1 MGYGFRSAASLRERS
16 GRVNLYRMLRV
27 GLPGS
32 LQYRIKSMLPKRLQ
46 DYLVFNWYVSNR
58 DWAGTRAFAVPNGDS
73 AGAIRIN
80 LRGREPHG
88 TVRPDEFDAVCQD
101 LTDAFLELREP
112 DSGRPVVRLVTKSR
126 EVFHG
131 PFLDRLPDLTVLWN
145 TERPWT
151 LLESPRFGRAAS
163 A

>member
-1 MGYGFRSAASLRERS
+1 
-16 GRVNLYRMLRV
+16 
-27 GLPGS
+27 
-32 LQYRIKSMLPKRLQ
+32 MLPKRLQ